1 MNELLLQ
8 GLSELGLDVS
18 RAETLERFSS
28 LLLEKN
34 QVMNLTAIT
43 EPDAVAQLHLLDSAA
58 LLPFVDLTG
67 KTVVDVGTGAGF
79 PGMPLRILKDDFDL
93 TLLDSLGKRVNWLQE
108 VCDELQLKRVACVHA
123 RAEEFA
129 MQHREQFDIATSRAV
144 AQLSILSEL
153 CLPLIKVGGQFAA
166 MKSVDTEDEI
176 AAAKSA
182 IKTLGGHIV
191 KVEDY
196 TIPTSDV
203 VHRLVIVEKVSPT
216 PARLSARLRQ
226 DQKSPAVTHQI
237 HKKEVRALSQVIAVV
252 SGKGGTG
259 KTSFTTLTGMALA
272 QLGKKTLLLDCDIGL
287 RNLDLYLGVSD
298 RALMDFTD
306 VIAGRTTLA
315 QAVVRHPLYPNLY
328 LLTAPVSFGV
338 RLPSKR
344 EMQRLIDEIRR
355 HFDFCLIDAAAGIG
369 EAFALATCCADRAV
383 VVTTNDPSSLRDAQ
397 RTVME
402 LHRFPSGYLHLVV
415 NRVRRKLLQSLHT
428 TIDDAI
434 DAAGLP
440 LLGVIPEDE
449 NVPAVL
455 GRGLSQH
462 LKYRSGALCACENI
476 ARRLC
481 GERVR
486 LMRL

>member
-1 MNELLLQ
+1 MRELLLQ
-8 GLSELGLDVS
+8 GLNELGLDTS
-18 RAETLERFSS
+18 RVETLERFSS

-34 QVMNLTAIT
+34 EVMNLTAIT

-58 LLPFVDLTG
+58 LLQFVDLKG

-79 PGMPLRILKDDFDL
+79 PGMPLRILEDDFDL
-93 TLLDSLGKRVNWLQE
+93 TLLDSLGKRVHWLSE
-108 VCDELQLKRVACVHA
+108 VCDTLHLTRVSCVHA

-129 MQHREQFDIATSRAV
+129 AQQREKFDVATSRAV
-144 AQLSILSEL
+144 AQLSVLSEL
-153 CLPLIKVGGQFAA
+153 CLPLVKVGGQFIA

-176 AAAKSA
+176 TAAKSA
-182 IKTLGGHIV
+182 IKTLGGRIV

-196 TIPTSDV
+196 KIPTCEV
-203 VHRLVIVEKVSPT
+203 VHRLVLIEKVSPT
-216 PARLSARLRQ
+216 PRAYPRAFAKIKKAPLLRI
-226 DQKSPAVTHQI
+226 KFA
-237 HKKEVRALSQVIAVV
+237 KKEVRALSQVIAVV

-338 RLPSKR
+338 RLPGR
-344 EMQRLIDEIRR
+344 YEMERLLDEIRR

-402 LHRFPSGYLHLVV
+402 LHRFPTGQLHLVV
-415 NRVRRKLLQSLHT
+415 NRVRRRLLQSLHT

-449 NVPAVL
+449 NVPAIL
-455 GRGLSQH
+455 GRGLSQR
-462 LKYRSGALCACENI
+462 LKYHSGALCACENI